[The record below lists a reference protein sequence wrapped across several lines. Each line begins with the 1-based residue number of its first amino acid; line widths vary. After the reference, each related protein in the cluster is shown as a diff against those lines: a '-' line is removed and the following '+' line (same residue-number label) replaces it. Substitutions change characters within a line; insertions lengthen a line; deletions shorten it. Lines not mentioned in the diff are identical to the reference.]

1 MKKLKALEIEII
13 DIIKVL
19 FNIKKNLHTQIKIK
33 LLPALIFSWLPI
45 ENHK

>member
-19 FNIKKNLHTQIKIK
+19 FNIKKK
-33 LLPALIFSWLPI
+33 LTYTNQNKAFTSTNIFLASNW
-45 ENHK
+45 KS